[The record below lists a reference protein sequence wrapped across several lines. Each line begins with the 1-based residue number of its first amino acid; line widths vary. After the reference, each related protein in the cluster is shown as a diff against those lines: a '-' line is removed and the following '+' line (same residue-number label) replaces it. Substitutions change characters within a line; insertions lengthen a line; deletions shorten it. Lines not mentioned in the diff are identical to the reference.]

1 MPHSPHRKT
10 VRPQWWKRAIRCIL
24 WISTLF
30 FALGLLVAS
39 YAGKVE
45 PQDFPIAP
53 VLLLTYPIWIYG
65 TFASLILDIFACRR
79 ALLVAIPAVAA
90 CIPALWAFAPL
101 NFTTP
106 QIPEGDEGRTF
117 TLMTYNVGAFH
128 NFTYSFPGDLNPTM
142 SYLINS
148 DADVVNLQEVYTFA
162 TSESEHITALQVDS
176 IYREYPY
183 VMTFGEMQ
191 AMLSKYPADPV
202 SHNWRNVKGNE
213 VAVFRLFID
222 GEPVTIVNVHLQ
234 SYGLTASDKLLYREI
249 TEMDA
254 LDFAKIDSVR
264 TTLMSKI
271 NAAAQQRA
279 SDAHHLGELIKR
291 FGGPNVIVA
300 GDFNDVPGCYT
311 LNYLADL
318 GFHDVYSEVGFGPD
332 ITYNSDR
339 FYFRIDHVL
348 YRGALKPLSIRRGRI
363 RSSDHYPLIV
373 KFALTDD

>member
-1 MPHSPHRKT
+1 MSSNSKSHR
-10 VRPQWWKRAIRCIL
+10 PWWKRAIRFIL
-24 WISTLF
+24 WTGTIF
-30 FALGLLVAS
+30 FTLGLLVAS
-39 YAGKVE
+39 YSGEVE
-45 PQDFPIAP
+45 PRDFVLAP
-53 VLLLTYPIWIYG
+53 VMLLTYPLWIYG
-65 TFASLILDIFACRR
+65 TVVFVVLDVFACRR
-79 ALLVAIPAVAA
+79 ALLAAIPMIAA
-90 CIPALWAFAPL
+90 CIPSLWTYAPL
-101 NFTTP
+101 NLTRPTLKVE
-106 QIPEGDEGRTF
+106 EGAEVHTF
-117 TLMTYNVGAFH
+117 SFMTYNVAAFH
-128 NFTYSFPGDLNPTM
+128 NFSYSFPGDVNPTI
-142 SYLINS
+142 SYILGT

-162 TSESEHITALQVDS
+162 TSESEHITAAQVDS

-202 SHNWRNVKGNE
+202 SHDWRNVKGNE
-213 VAVFRLFID
+213 IAVFRLFIH
-222 GEPVTIVNVHLQ
+222 GEPVTVFNVHLQ

-264 TTLMSKI
+264 STLMSKI
-271 NAAAQQRA
+271 NIAAQQRA
-279 SDAHHLGELIKR
+279 DDAHHLGELIKR

-311 LNYLADL
+311 LEYLADL
-318 GFHDVYSEVGFGPD
+318 GFHNVYSEIGCGPD

-348 YRGALKPLSIRRGRI
+348 YRGALQPLSIRRGRI

-373 KFALTDD
+373 DFAITEHD